1 MMKLEYVNLTT
12 SNMKSIEFS
21 EKELET
27 IIEGLRE
34 RETRMYRDSE
44 LYRDQGNK
52 IAQMDC
58 LDEMHIAEYTR
69 RRLQAIKNK

>member
-1 MMKLEYVNLTT
+1 M
-12 SNMKSIEFS
+12 IEINFS
-21 EKELET
+21 QKELET
-27 IIEGLRE
+27 IIAGLRE
-34 RETRMYRDSE
+34 RENRMYRDSE

-69 RRLQAIKNK
+69 RRLQERVKDLAR

>member
-1 MMKLEYVNLTT
+1 
-12 SNMKSIEFS
+12 MKSIEFS

-27 IIEGLRE
+27 IIAGLRE
-34 RETRMYRDSE
+34 RETRMYNDSE
-44 LYRDQGNK
+44 LYKDQGNK

-69 RRLQAIKNK
+69 RRLQAIKNQEDAKH

>member
-1 MMKLEYVNLTT
+1 MISVEL
-12 SNMKSIEFS
+12 SQ
-21 EKELET
+21 KELET
-27 IIEGLRE
+27 IIAGLRE
-34 RETRMYRDSE
+34 RENRMYKDSE

-52 IAQMDC
+52 MAQMDC

>member
-1 MMKLEYVNLTT
+1 MIT
-12 SNMKSIEFS
+12 IDFS
-21 EKELET
+21 QKELDT
-27 IIEGLRE
+27 IIAGLRE
-34 RETRMYRDSE
+34 RENRMYRDSE

-69 RRLQAIKNK
+69 RRLQERLKDLAR

>member
-1 MMKLEYVNLTT
+1 MITIDL
-12 SNMKSIEFS
+12 SN
-21 EKELET
+21 KELET
-27 IIEGLRE
+27 IIAGLRE
-34 RETRMYRDSE
+34 RENRMYSDSV

-69 RRLQAIKNK
+69 RRLQEKLKDLAR